1 MPPRGGNVTLRRM
14 SSRSGTRASLPES
27 IAEEK
32 RVDESLRKHKL
43 ASHEAT
49 TFNDDP
55 GHCFF
60 HAFLDGWACTD
71 FPTQHLDIFA
81 LRKDVKKCLRDEYD
95 TLNSKG
101 IIDEWL
107 QEYPDKARR
116 IHEAGLH
123 GQSIENVKK

>member
-43 ASHEAT
+43 SSHEAT